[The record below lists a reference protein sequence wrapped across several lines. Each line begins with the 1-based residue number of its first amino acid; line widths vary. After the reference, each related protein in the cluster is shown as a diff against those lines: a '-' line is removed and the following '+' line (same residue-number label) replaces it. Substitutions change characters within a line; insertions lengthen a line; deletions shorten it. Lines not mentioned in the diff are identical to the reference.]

1 MPPTATT
8 WNTMGQTKHQSD
20 LIDIVHHE
28 HDHLG
33 RLLEDISG
41 TFERIASGESEVADE
56 ADVLETAADDLE
68 VTLDEMLH
76 HFSQEEEVLFV
87 KLEQRFPEL
96 EEEIQELVEAH
107 ETMCDKTRWLMGKVD
122 GPAEQIAAEAETILE
137 VLEEME
143 QWHHDH
149 TEKENAVFAY
159 ALERIP
165 EQDQQAFL
173 EEMQRL

>member
-1 MPPTATT
+1 MPPNETT
-8 WNTMGQTKHQSD
+8 RDTMGQTQHQSD

-33 RLLEDISG
+33 RLFEDISG
-41 TFERIASGESEVADE
+41 TFERIVSGESEVADE

-68 VTLDEMLH
+68 VTLEEMLH

-96 EEEIQELVEAH
+96 EDEIAELVEAH
-107 ETMCDKTRWLMGKVD
+107 ETMCDKTRWLLGKVD
-122 GPAEQIAAEAETILE
+122 GPPEQIADEAETILE
-137 VLEEME
+137 VLEEMK

-165 EQDQQAFL
+165 EQEQQAFL
-173 EEMQRL
+173 DEMQRL